1 MALAACA
8 HMIKLTREIT
18 PYVWVHPDGD
28 RDREGGWE
36 RDEAIV
42 APNSLRIVA
51 NQFSSLIR
59 VEYLFFFDESGDPR
73 QGHPL
78 ASQPH
83 QKAQNKI
90 FPRVQPA
97 PCSVLPAGESSKGKT
112 ARKPPVRLA
121 IMANQVW

>member
-1 MALAACA
+1 
-8 HMIKLTREIT
+8 MIKLTREIT

-59 VEYLFFFDESGDPR
+59 VEYLFFSMS
-73 QGHPL
+73 L
-78 ASQPH
+78 ATRG
-83 QKAQNKI
+83 KAI
-90 FPRVQPA
+90 LSPPS
-97 PCSVLPAGESSKGKT
+97 PT
-112 ARKPPVRLA
+112 RKPKIKFSQGCSPPPVPSSRR
-121 IMANQVW
+121 ANRPRGKPRDSRR